1 MLSELLRPK
10 ESPPRQQPKE
20 APLMFVDVSSAQQT
34 PEAPKKADYYSDKNS
49 KAANLE
55 PPVDSTV
62 PKITGDQTQ
71 IVKTEDVPRSKAF
84 PLNPAQPAEHSEP
97 KEEAKPKPAYTP
109 GDLTMAKPE
118 DMTRKE
124 EGTAERAR
132 PRTLQEAR
140 ARQSENRL
148 AGKEMRQE
156 GGVRRRGIVSL
167 DVMQTSFGGYDAALI
182 AAVQNRWYNLLDSQ
196 NWASDAIGKATVR
209 FLLHSDGSISQ
220 LNFGECTVS
229 SSAALLCQSAIKD
242 PAPYAPWPSDMKHSI
257 GSDDREITFIFYY
270 TF

>member
-1 MLSELLRPK
+1 MSAAVMHEPSLRLERAESSRLAWAFGISLAIHLVFFGGYQTGKRFGWWQNFQWPAWLQPARMLSELLRPK

-148 AGKEMRQE
+148 AGKEM
-156 GGVRRRGIVSL
+156 
-167 DVMQTSFGGYDAALI
+167 
-182 AAVQNRWYNLLDSQ
+182 
-196 NWASDAIGKATVR
+196 
-209 FLLHSDGSISQ
+209 
-220 LNFGECTVS
+220 
-229 SSAALLCQSAIKD
+229 
-242 PAPYAPWPSDMKHSI
+242 
-257 GSDDREITFIFYY
+257 
-270 TF
+270 